1 MCVSN
6 RIGKVWPHYCYR
18 TVTLT
23 SLRHYSQ
30 SWRIIRPA
38 FKEHLHTHTLLSHE
52 SVYYLWK
59 CASKKHCF
67 LCQPSPIAILTAN
80 GSCTPNHVEDF
91 RLRNVDIGD
100 MKAVPLI
107 YDVYS
112 ICASHMLNHI
122 RELQYAAL
130 VFISLLTFL
139 LPYFSRT
146 HDVVYLKSDFQNS
159 INQPHNLKNE

>member
-1 MCVSN
+1 M
-6 RIGKVWPHYCYR
+6 
-18 TVTLT
+18 
-23 SLRHYSQ
+23 
-30 SWRIIRPA
+30 
-38 FKEHLHTHTLLSHE
+38 F
-52 SVYYLWK
+52 
-59 CASKKHCF
+59 F

-80 GSCTPNHVEDF
+80 GSCTSNHVEDF

-122 RELQYAAL
+122 GDLQYAAL

-159 INQPHNLKNE
+159 INQHHNLKNEKYIHIKTNININRHFMRCELSKLVFNVNVSLL